1 MSAHA
6 EAVGASTKSD
16 NPQFCAFIE
25 DDESRAVIEQVVRD
39 LVIAHAAVGKGS
51 IRTAIKALGQ
61 KRSPKTLIVDL
72 CKSELPLSDIN
83 ELADVC
89 EPGVTVIAIG
99 DRNDVGLFRE
109 LLNSGVSDYLVKP
122 LTPTLVQR
130 ALLASA
136 DGDTRS
142 RQTTRLGRLVATM
155 GVRGGVGATM
165 LATSLAWTI
174 ANRRRRRVA
183 LLDLDLQFGS
193 VALSLDLEPTHG
205 LRDALE
211 NAARIDALYLER
223 SMTQHSESLY
233 VLSSEEE
240 LVDEMPKDPQALALL
255 VSELRNKFHYV
266 IVDLPRNQSSEA
278 QRVLQEA
285 THLVLVT
292 DLSLVGMRDT
302 LRLVQLVL
310 QGNAACQ
317 VTVVANRVGEYR
329 QGEIAS
335 SEFEKAVGR
344 KLDLVIPFDP
354 KGVAA
359 AMNVGKPVASQS
371 KSVAEAV
378 DRLVDLLSGVAGAPK
393 PRLLQRLLAR

>member
-1 MSAHA
+1 MNVHG
-6 EAVGASTKSD
+6 EGVGTAARAD
-16 NPQFCAFIE
+16 APQFCAYVE
-25 DDESRAVIEQVVRD
+25 DDETRAVVEQVVRD
-39 LVIAHAAVGKGS
+39 LVIAHAAVTKGS

-83 ELADVC
+83 ELAEVC

-136 DGDTRS
+136 DGEARS

-155 GVRGGVGATM
+155 GARGGVGATM
-165 LATSLAWTI
+165 LATSMAWTI
-174 ANRRRRRVA
+174 AHRRRRRVA

-211 NAARIDALYLER
+211 NASRIDSLYLER

-240 LVDEMPKDPQALALL
+240 LADDMPRDPQALGLL
-255 VSELRNKFHYV
+255 VNELRSRFHYV
-266 IVDLPRNQSSEA
+266 IVDLPRSLRSEA
-278 QRVLQEA
+278 QLVLQEA
-285 THLVLVT
+285 THFVLVT
-292 DLSLVGMRDT
+292 DLSLAGMRDT
-302 LRLVQLVL
+302 LRLVQLAL

-329 QGEIAS
+329 QGEIAAT
-335 SEFEKAVGR
+335 EFEKAVGR
-344 KLDLVIPFDP
+344 KIDLVVPFDP

-359 AMNVGKPVASQS
+359 AMNIGKPVASQS
-371 KSVAEAV
+371 KSVAEAIEHLI
-378 DRLVDLLSGVAGAPK
+378 DTITGVAGTPK
-393 PRLLQRLLAR
+393 PGLLHRLWAR

>member
-1 MSAHA
+1 MSIQA
-6 EAVGASTKSD
+6 EVVGTAAKTDS
-16 NPQFCAFIE
+16 PQFCAFVE
-25 DDESRAVIEQVVRD
+25 DDESRAVVEQVVRD
-39 LVIAHAAVGKGS
+39 LVIPHAQVTRGS

-61 KRSPKTLIVDL
+61 KRSPKTLVVDL

-83 ELADVC
+83 ELAEVC

-109 LLNSGVSDYLVKP
+109 LLNTGVSDYLVKP

-136 DGDTRS
+136 DGDGRT
-142 RQTTRLGRLVATM
+142 RQTTRLGRLVATI
-155 GVRGGVGATM
+155 GARGGVGATM
-165 LATSLAWTI
+165 LATSMAWTI
-174 ANRRRRRVA
+174 ATRRRRRVA

-205 LRDALE
+205 LREALE
-211 NAARIDALYLER
+211 NASRIDTLYLER

-240 LVDEMPKDPQALALL
+240 LADDMPRDPQALSMLI
-255 VSELRNKFHYV
+255 SELRNKFHYL
-266 IVDLPRNQSSEA
+266 IVDLPRTLTGESHE
-278 QRVLQEA
+278 VLKEA

-302 LRLVQLVL
+302 LRLVQLAM

-317 VTVVANRVGEYR
+317 ITIVANRVGEYR
-329 QGEIAS
+329 QGEIEAA
-335 SEFEKAVGR
+335 EFEKAIGR
-344 KLDLVIPFDP
+344 KIDLVIPFDP
-354 KGVAA
+354 RSVTA
-359 AMNVGKPVASQS
+359 AMNIGKPVASTS
-371 KSVAEAV
+371 KSVAASVE
-378 DRLVDLLSGVAGAPK
+378 RLVDNLAGAASPQ
-393 PRLLQRLLAR
+393 RSSLLQRLWAR